1 MSNRKVSH
9 GIDLTGFSKG
19 MTAIARAEKA
29 KGDGV
34 TEIRIIDE
42 ECFRTIHEGAD
53 KIAEIGWK
61 ESECIERYL
70 LEGPVYINAPI
81 DLQGLPNPVN
91 PHFVWQ
97 LTMRPVDRAFN
108 ALPPLADRIG
118 YIVGRFRFCMRTLKP
133 GFLGVSFFETY
144 PAASLGLMNLIN
156 KTYKGNAVFKET
168 KWQGLTIDKRDRNL
182 AKLLNEL
189 GWTASSEMELDSDE
203 FDAAL
208 CAVTGVM
215 PDGALLK
222 GDGLKKHINDVLE
235 KKFGAGHD
243 FDAPEG
249 YVLLKKLPGAAI
261 ISRD

>member
-1 MSNRKVSH
+1 MSNKKISY
-9 GIDLTGFSKG
+9 GIDLSGFSKG

-29 KGDGV
+29 KGS
-34 TEIRIIDE
+34 EFIQIRIIDE
-42 ECFRTIHEGAD
+42 ECFRTFHEGAD
-53 KIAEIGWK
+53 KIEDIGWK
-61 ESECIERYL
+61 ESECIGRYL
-70 LEGPVYINAPI
+70 KEGPVYVDAPI

-118 YIVGRFRFCMRTLKP
+118 YIVSRFKFCMRTLKP
-133 GFLGVSFFETY
+133 ECLGESIFETY

-168 KWQGLTIDKRDRNL
+168 KWQGLTVDKRDRNL
-182 AKLLNEL
+182 ALLLNEL
-189 GWTASSEMELDSDE
+189 GWTASFGMELDSDE

-222 GDGLKKHINDVLE
+222 GVGLKQHINEILE
-235 KKFGAGHD
+235 NKFKAGLVY
-243 FDAPEG
+243 DAPEG
-249 YVLLKKLPGAAI
+249 YVLLRKAPGPAI